1 MQQRDAEWMAIRA
14 GRWTASA
21 AADLMAKTKSG
32 PAAAR
37 ANLVAR
43 IAVERLTGRPVEG
56 GYRNAAMERGIA
68 LEPEALAA
76 YSFETGAAVEECA
89 WAEHPE
95 IANVGCSPDG
105 LVGDDGLVEIKA
117 PDAMARHLD
126 ALLSGQHVYD
136 YRHQLMFQLFVTG
149 RAWVDCVSYDPR
161 WPTEHQ
167 LAIVRVQRD
176 EKAIAEIVAEI
187 AAAEREVE
195 TALARLRE
203 LRTRKEAA

>member
-1 MQQRDAEWMAIRA
+1 MQQRDAEWMAVRA
-14 GRWTASA
+14 GKWSASA

-43 IAVERLTGRPVEG
+43 IAVERLTGRQVEG
-56 GYRNAAMERGIA
+56 GYRNAAMDRGIA

-76 YSFETGAAVEECA
+76 YTFETGAAVEECA
-89 WAEHPE
+89 WAEHPT

-105 LVGDDGLVEIKA
+105 LVGDDGLVEIKC

-126 ALLSGQHVYD
+126 ALLSGEHAQT
-136 YRHQLMFQLFVTG
+136 YRWQLQFQLFVTS
-149 RAWVDCVSYDPR
+149 RAWVDAGSYDPR

-195 TALARLRE
+195 TALARLRA
-203 LRTRKEAA
+203 LRERKEAA